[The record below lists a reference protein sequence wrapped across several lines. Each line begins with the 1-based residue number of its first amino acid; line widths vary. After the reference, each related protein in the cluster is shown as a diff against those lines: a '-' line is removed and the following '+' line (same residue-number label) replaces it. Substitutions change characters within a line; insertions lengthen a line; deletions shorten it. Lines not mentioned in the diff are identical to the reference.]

1 MINLKQSG
9 FGTTYSFK
17 ILLSERQYKNNLK
30 NREAQKDFLQ
40 FSCNVYVMFYFEI
53 LQFCQDFENENL
65 CFF

>member
-17 ILLSERQYKNNLK
+17 ILLSERQYENNLK
-30 NREAQKDFLQ
+30 NREAQKKILQ

-53 LQFCQDFENENL
+53 L
-65 CFF
+65 